1 MNLKIPVAAIVLS
14 SATWSTAADLKALT
28 RYAVPGN
35 EGSDY
40 ITIDSVARRI
50 YVAHS
55 VRVNVLNADTGAV
68 VGAIEDTPGVH
79 GIAIAGK
86 LKHGFT
92 NNGKEDRVSMF
103 DTYWPFSAVSHLTG
117 PRFSS

>member
-14 SATWSTAADLKALT
+14 GATWSAAAELKALT
-28 RYAVPGN
+28 RYAVPDN
-35 EGSDY
+35 EGLDY

-55 VRVNVLNADTGAV
+55 VRINVLNVDTGAV
-68 VGAIEDTPGVH
+68 AGTIEDTPGVH

-92 NNGKEDRVSMF
+92 SNG
-103 DTYWPFSAVSHLTG
+103 
-117 PRFSS
+117 